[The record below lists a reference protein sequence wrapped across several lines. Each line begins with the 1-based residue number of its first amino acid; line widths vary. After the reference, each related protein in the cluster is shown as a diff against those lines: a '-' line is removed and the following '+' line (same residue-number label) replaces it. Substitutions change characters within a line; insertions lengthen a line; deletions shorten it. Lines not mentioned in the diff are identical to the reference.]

1 VCYYYLYLNRSAA
14 GKPSQEP
21 EKTQKKSVQKE
32 GSFAGPSAGRA
43 LPPKKRK
50 ASSEELSVPVRLI
63 WLAYVLTSQSTSTS
77 LSDVVDST
85 LFCLILCKWKL
96 NRVTEHQ

>member
-1 VCYYYLYLNRSAA
+1 VCHYHLYLNRFAA

-50 ASSEELSVPVRLI
+50 ASSEELSQPVRLI
-63 WLAYVLTSQSTSTS
+63 WLAYLLTFQSNS
-77 LSDVVDST
+77 
-85 LFCLILCKWKL
+85 I
-96 NRVTEHQ
+96 

>member
-1 VCYYYLYLNRSAA
+1 VCHYHLYLNRFAA

-50 ASSEELSVPVRLI
+50 ASSEELSQPVRLI
-63 WLAYVLTSQSTSTS
+63 WLAYLLTFQSNSIDYQM
-77 LSDVVDST
+77 L
-85 LFCLILCKWKL
+85 
-96 NRVTEHQ
+96 